1 MSDSRKPVRKEQSK
15 TPYEVERDIGGVD
28 QLSSGINSNASSRK
42 QSESNDVSS
51 AEQTAY
57 QLSAVRSA
65 VEHILESQKENLG
78 TSEFSEQLNLLLK
91 NVGDAIAKC
100 TNSWTSRV
108 SQAGFAGMYT
118 LVVGPAEALAEYH
131 EADSAPQISL
141 LVSSSMSSYNSPD
154 LNTRHPRSASGAKSS
169 ASQLSVKTSS
179 TAPGSATS
187 RNFKIGSNDALHI
200 SGTPHL
206 PHQFVHSQCEVGIVT
221 NLYGIYAYY
230 IAT

>member
-15 TPYEVERDIGGVD
+15 TPHEVERDIGGVD
-28 QLSSGINSNASSRK
+28 QLSSSNASSRK
-42 QSESNDVSS
+42 QSKSSDVSS

-65 VEHILESQKENLG
+65 VEHILESQKENPG
-78 TSEFSEQLNLLLK
+78 TSEFSEQLNQLLK

-131 EADSAPQISL
+131 EDSAPQVSL
-141 LVSSSMSSYNSPD
+141 LVSSSVSNYNSPD
-154 LNTRHPRSASGAKSS
+154 LNTRHPRSASDARSL

-179 TAPGSATS
+179 TAPGSAKS
-187 RNFKIGSNDALHI
+187 QNSKIGGNDALHI

-206 PHQFVHSQCEVGIVT
+206 QHQFVHSQCEVGIAT
-221 NLYGIYAYY
+221 ILYGIYAYY
-230 IAT
+230 IATYMS